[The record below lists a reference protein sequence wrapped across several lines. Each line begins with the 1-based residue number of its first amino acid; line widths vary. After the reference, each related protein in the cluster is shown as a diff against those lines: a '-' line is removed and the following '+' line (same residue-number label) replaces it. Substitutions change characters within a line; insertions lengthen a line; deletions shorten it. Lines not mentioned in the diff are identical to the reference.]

1 MPDQTILAFDFGK
14 KRIGIAVGDLET
26 GQAHPLQVILKNN
39 HTTATIEALLNT
51 WHPAHIIVGL
61 PAHSNGQPHEM
72 AKQVKRFAQ
81 QLKKIS
87 DAKIWWIDEQY
98 TSCAAKA
105 RLHEAGIHGKKQKV
119 ALDQVA
125 AQVILEAWLAN
136 GGVALGAL
144 KK

>member
-1 MPDQTILAFDFGK
+1 MPDQTVLAFDFGK
-14 KRIGIAVGDLET
+14 KRIGIAVGHLAT
-26 GQAHPLQVILKNN
+26 RQAHPLQVILKNN
-39 HTTATIEALLNT
+39 HTTVNIELLLNT
-51 WHPAHIIVGL
+51 WHPAHLIVGL

-72 AKQVKRFAQ
+72 VKQVKCFAQ

-87 DAKIWWIDEQY
+87 DAKIWWVDEQY

-105 RLHEAGIHGKKQKV
+105 RLHEVGIHGKKQKAV
-119 ALDQVA
+119 LDQVA

-136 GGVALGAL
+136 GGIALDAL